1 MRERKKQIFLRK
13 SIFHIQGQ
21 KMANEIFLCSIC
33 NINSGTCNED
43 CKFCSQ
49 SVRYKANIERYKHK
63 PMERILE
70 EAKAARD
77 NGALGFC
84 LVTADKGLNDKT
96 LKFVCDVARAV
107 MEVAPELRLIACNG
121 TATLEQLLVLKEAG
135 IKAYNHNLETS
146 ESFYKEICTTHPW
159 SERYE
164 TCQNVNKAGMVLIT
178 GGIFGLGETQEDRI
192 SMLESLK
199 SLNPTSVP
207 INFYHHNEALELQPN
222 PLTVDEA
229 LELIKLTRE
238 TLPNAER
245 IMVAGGRE
253 LMFGERQEEIFNY
266 GANSIVIGNYLTTAG
281 RVMSKDLEML
291 QSLHLNVA
299 KKVK

>member
-1 MRERKKQIFLRK
+1 MSEK
-13 SIFHIQGQ
+13 
-21 KMANEIFLCSIC
+21 IFLCSIC
-33 NINSGTCNED
+33 NINSGTCKED

-49 SVRYKANIERYKHK
+49 SVRYKADIERYKQK
-63 PMERILE
+63 PIKDIQK
-70 EAKAARD
+70 EAITARD

-96 LKFVCDVARAV
+96 LEFVCNVAKAV
-107 MEVAPELRLIACNG
+107 QEVAPELRLIACNG

-146 ESFYKEICTTHPW
+146 EAFYPQICTTHPW

-164 TCQNVNKAGMVLIT
+164 TCQNVNEAGLVLIS
-178 GGIFGLGETQEDRI
+178 GGIFGLGETQEDRV
-192 SMLESLK
+192 SMLNSLA

-207 INFYHHNEALELQPN
+207 INFYHHNPALELEPN
-222 PLTVDEA
+222 SLSVDEA
-229 LELIKLTRE
+229 LDLIRLTRK
-238 TLPNAER
+238 TLCDAER

-253 LMFGERQEEIFNY
+253 LMFGERQNEIFEA
-266 GANSIVIGNYLTTAG
+266 GANSIVIGNYLTTSG

-291 QSLHLNVA
+291 QSLGLDIA
-299 KKVK
+299 KSVK

>member
-1 MRERKKQIFLRK
+1 MNE
-13 SIFHIQGQ
+13 
-21 KMANEIFLCSIC
+21 EIFLCSIC
-33 NINSGTCNED
+33 NINSGTCLED

-49 SVRYKANIERYKHK
+49 SVRYKADIDRYKQK
-63 PMERILE
+63 DMDLILE

-77 NGALGFC
+77 AGALGFC

-107 MEVAPELRLIACNG
+107 SGAVPELRLIACNG
-121 TATLEQLLVLKEAG
+121 TASLEQLLTLKDAG

-164 TCQNVNKAGMVLIT
+164 TCQNVNESGLVLIT
-178 GGIFGLGETQEDRI
+178 GGIFGLGETQEDRV
-192 SMLESLK
+192 SMLTSLA

-222 PLTVDEA
+222 SMEVDEA
-229 LELIKLTRE
+229 LELIRLTRE
-238 TLPNAER
+238 SIPNAER

-253 LMFGERQEEIFNY
+253 LMFGNRQEEIFKY
-266 GANSIVIGNYLTTAG
+266 GANSIVVGNYLTTSG
-281 RVMSKDLEML
+281 RIASKDLEML
-291 QSLHLNVA
+291 QSLKLQVA
-299 KKVK
+299 TKVK